1 MLPGFRGKMRLFI
14 MQAAM
19 RAARNI
25 EGGGSLTILATA
37 LTETGSKMEKK
48 LMAASFNH
56 SEQGEESPQKCF
68 QYS

>member
-25 EGGGSLTILATA
+25 EGGASLTILVTA
-37 LTETGSKMEKK
+37 PTETGSKMEKK
-48 LMAASFNH
+48 LLAASFNH
-56 SEQGEESPQKCF
+56 SEHPQKCF

>member
-37 LTETGSKMEKK
+37 LTETGKMF
-48 LMAASFNH
+48 SV
-56 SEQGEESPQKCF
+56 
-68 QYS
+68 

>member
-1 MLPGFRGKMRLFI
+1 MLPGFKGKMWLCI

-19 RAARNI
+19 RAPRNI

-56 SEQGEESPQKCF
+56 SEQSEESPQKCF